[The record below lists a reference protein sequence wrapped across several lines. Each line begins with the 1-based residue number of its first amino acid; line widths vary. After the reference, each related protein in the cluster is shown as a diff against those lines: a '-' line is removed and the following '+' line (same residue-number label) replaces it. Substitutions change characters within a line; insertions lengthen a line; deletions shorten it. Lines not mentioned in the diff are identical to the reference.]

1 MNDLPWNGHRDG
13 YRPTNLID
21 EIVVDAG
28 YDNPK
33 VWVPLADGVMLRPM
47 MFDITNGAWSSILRI
62 APGKSLAC
70 H

>member
-13 YRPTNLID
+13 YRSTNLID
-21 EIVVDAG
+21 EIVVDAD

-47 MFDITNGAWSSILRI
+47 MFDITNGA
-62 APGKSLAC
+62 
-70 H
+70 